1 MVTHILLKTNSSPN
15 PALNPDARN
24 AGFGLRWPARSRRL
38 ALRWVY
44 LLKEGRVKRM
54 FIKCLLMFAYFLTT
68 AAWSDIGFRIQEPSF
83 KGGKALLLLSIEKT
97 IKPED
102 YENVAKVA
110 NLLLQSRFNDQWA
123 VLAKLD
129 STGGSTSAAL
139 KIGRFLRGKQ
149 AMAIVDD
156 GAACFSSCVYIL
168 AGASNRAVEGQIGIH
183 RPYEPNDLEISEIA
197 QKKKYQKLGKD
208 IMAYLQEMNIPIRL
222 YEDSLFISPDRI
234 KILTAEELQGY
245 GLNEND
251 PYADEAS
258 AVNQAKK
265 LGISRKEYAARE
277 ARSRNECG
285 LGLVSNETPADE
297 VISRMNCRTAILEG
311 KR

>member
-1 MVTHILLKTNSSPN
+1 
-15 PALNPDARN
+15 
-24 AGFGLRWPARSRRL
+24 
-38 ALRWVY
+38 
-44 LLKEGRVKRM
+44 
-54 FIKCLLMFAYFLTT
+54 
-68 AAWSDIGFRIQEPSF
+68 
-83 KGGKALLLLSIEKT
+83 
-97 IKPED
+97 
-102 YENVAKVA
+102 
-110 NLLLQSRFNDQWA
+110 
-123 VLAKLD
+123 
-129 STGGSTSAAL
+129 
-139 KIGRFLRGKQ
+139 
-149 AMAIVDD
+149 
-156 GAACFSSCVYIL
+156 
-168 AGASNRAVEGQIGIH
+168 
-183 RPYEPNDLEISEIA
+183 
-197 QKKKYQKLGKD
+197 
-208 IMAYLQEMNIPIRL
+208 MAYLQEMNIPIRL